1 MLKIVA
7 AGVTALFVTASPL
20 AYAQTPS
27 AEASERLSEADLSTL
42 TDARIDLVKAVL
54 QLTPD
59 QEKFWPPIEAA
70 IRARARD
77 RQSRVATVAA
87 RLRELADRSPI
98 EALRDR
104 NPVEFLQ
111 RRAEALAQR
120 AADLKKLADAWQPFY
135 PTLTPEQ
142 KRRMAALAIFVLRE
156 MRTAVEHRHI
166 QSEDED
172 DQE

>member
-20 AYAQTPS
+20 AYAQAPS
-27 AEASERLSEADLSTL
+27 GGAPERLSEADWNTL
-42 TDARIDLVKAVL
+42 TEARIHLVKAAL

-59 QEKFWPPIEAA
+59 QEKFWPVIEDA
-70 IRARARD
+70 IRARAKD
-77 RQSRVATVAA
+77 RQARIAAAAA
-87 RLRELADRSPI
+87 RLREQHDRSPI
-98 EALRDR
+98 EVLRDR

-120 AADLKKLADAWQPFY
+120 AADLKKLADAWQPLY
-135 PTLTPEQ
+135 PTLSPEQ

-156 MRTAVEHRHI
+156 MRNDVEHRRL
-166 QSEDED
+166 QSEGDDE
-172 DQE
+172 E